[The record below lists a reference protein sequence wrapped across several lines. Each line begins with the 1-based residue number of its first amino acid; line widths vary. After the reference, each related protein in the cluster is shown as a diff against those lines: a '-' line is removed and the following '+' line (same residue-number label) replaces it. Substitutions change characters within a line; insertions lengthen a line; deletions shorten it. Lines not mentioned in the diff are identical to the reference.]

1 MLLWNWIKNLKIWAA
16 SFYFI
21 FPGAISLLR
30 LWNERRS
37 SCISTKD
44 HVYSRTSKQYHKSIV
59 GRASFRK
66 SRYAE
71 IKKKY
76 ISKTIKTKQKFLNRD
91 PGQIIWIF
99 ISSLISKRQIQDV
112 IVDESGSG
120 SNQANV
126 EGNRPEPFIPV
137 APTSGT
143 ELRNL
148 DGLFVSLI
156 VLGGVLL
163 LCIVV
168 GIAYIMKRRL
178 IFSYEI

>member
-1 MLLWNWIKNLKIWAA
+1 M
-16 SFYFI
+16 
-21 FPGAISLLR
+21 
-30 LWNERRS
+30 
-37 SCISTKD
+37 
-44 HVYSRTSKQYHKSIV
+44 
-59 GRASFRK
+59 
-66 SRYAE
+66 
-71 IKKKY
+71 
-76 ISKTIKTKQKFLNRD
+76 
-91 PGQIIWIF
+91 
-99 ISSLISKRQIQDV
+99 

-126 EGNRPEPFIPV
+126 ESNRPEPFIPV